1 MLLRGG
7 SVLDVHSATWRRADL
22 VLAAGRVAAVLP
34 GPELVDLPA
43 RQSWRLH
50 GPSDYPRQLSF
61 SPDGSLLAVSGGSS
75 RRVLLWDTA
84 RGVLHRTLEREGP
97 TLALFSPT
105 GDALALVA
113 LNGDVHLCTPPEAE
127 PRLVAQA
134 RLVAAERSTRTI
146 QALRDSRGH
155 GSCAS

>member
-1 MLLRGG
+1 CH
-7 SVLDVHSATWRRADL
+7 DRRE
-22 VLAAGRVAAVLP
+22 AG
-34 GPELVDLPA
+34 ELVELPA

-84 RGVLHRTLEREGP
+84 RGVLHRTLQRESP

-105 GDALALVA
+105 GDTLALVA
-113 LNGDVHLCTPPEAE
+113 LNGDIRLCTPADDE

-134 RLVAAERSTRTI
+134 RMHPDRVSYSPDGRHLGIVAP
-146 QALRDSRGH
+146 SR
-155 GSCAS
+155 ASL